1 MRSAPRKTRISCLS
15 VSMMMIIIIIIIII
29 ILMIDFVEVKNNKN
43 SKSSTRM
50 WHVLLIPELQKKN
63 ERRLTTTRT

>member
-1 MRSAPRKTRISCLS
+1 
-15 VSMMMIIIIIIIII
+15 MMMIIIIIIIIFI
-29 ILMIDFVEVKNNKN
+29 IDFVELKNNKN

-50 WHVLLIPELQKKN
+50 WHALLIPELQKKN

>member
-1 MRSAPRKTRISCLS
+1 
-15 VSMMMIIIIIIIII
+15 MMMIIIIIT
-29 ILMIDFVEVKNNKN
+29 LVIDFVELKNNKN

>member
-1 MRSAPRKTRISCLS
+1 
-15 VSMMMIIIIIIIII
+15 MMIIIIIIIII
-29 ILMIDFVEVKNNKN
+29 IILIIDFVELKNNKN

-50 WHVLLIPELQKKN
+50 WHALLIPELQKKN